1 MSPVDILR
9 TTISGSKQ
17 PLRRRQAPTGYLRQ
31 IYAVKGELN
40 WRMCWQYVYYFGNK
54 VFSLLRSIFAW
65 SHHGTFIRNPVYNSQ
80 GTYLVQGSKE
90 RACHS
95 GWRLES
101 GGYLTR
107 CCLAVYVDASPVSPS
122 FLTSLIA
129 RSRSLSLPFSLP
141 SISHRPWPP
150 RSPPLQSRPGRWR
163 SVTTV
168 PCLRLTCLRSE
179 SRVGIQRRADDN
191 YVRKF
196 CVAVVDLLL
205 NFDHFWKFGHVSKS
219 NINSSARH

>member
-1 MSPVDILR
+1 MP
-9 TTISGSKQ
+9 
-17 PLRRRQAPTGYLRQ
+17 APEGVTVT
-31 IYAVKGELN
+31 AD
-40 WRMCWQYVYYFGNK
+40 
-54 VFSLLRSIFAW
+54 LLCIKRICLESSTQSTERPRKSESTDSFLP
-65 SHHGTFIRNPVYNSQ
+65 T
-80 GTYLVQGSKE
+80 LV
-90 RACHS
+90 
-95 GWRLES
+95 ES

-129 RSRSLSLPFSLP
+129 RSLSLSLPFSLP

-219 NINSSARH
+219 NIKSSARH